1 MTTPFAEAFLHISY
15 LLKINVMP
23 ICVKVR
29 PFWKRRKISVMKVN
43 LRTFWWKMELL
54 KNLCESTLNTKDC
67 EAKMNMLSRMAQLK
81 CSPMAKA
88 IIMKRGNSTFP
99 ETQRQKIREHINL
112 DDTKINILKKRII
125 SIKTISQILIL
136 SKRN

>member
-1 MTTPFAEAFLHISY
+1 
-15 LLKINVMP
+15 
-23 ICVKVR
+23 
-29 PFWKRRKISVMKVN
+29 
-43 LRTFWWKMELL
+43 MELL

-112 DDTKINILKKRII
+112 DDTKINILKKRIF